1 MERMFASDILFDNR
15 KDAAEKL
22 AHRLE
27 KYQNENA
34 LVLGIP
40 RGGVE
45 IGYYI
50 AEKLNAELSIVISKK
65 LPHPLH
71 PEFAIGA
78 ICEKGTVYLNSDW
91 KVSDSW
97 LAATSVEL
105 KKEIKR
111 RVQLYRDG
119 KPIPKMK
126 GRTVILVDD
135 GIATGAT
142 LASALLL
149 CREQGAAKIIVAAPV
164 SGESFAE
171 EIYNADELIILHQPV
186 SFHGVGNVYE
196 DFSQLTDKDVLSF
209 LKKAN
214 KKNQDPLSE

>member
-1 MERMFASDILFDNR
+1 MFASDILFDNR

-22 AHRLE
+22 ARRLE
-27 KYQNENA
+27 EYRDENA

-45 IGYYI
+45 IGFYI
-50 AEKLNAELSIVISKK
+50 AEKLNAELSIIISKK

-78 ICEKGTVYLNSDW
+78 ICEEGTVYLNADW

-97 LAATSVEL
+97 LASTTLEL
-105 KKEIKR
+105 KKEMQR

-119 KPIPKMK
+119 QPIPKMR

-135 GIATGAT
+135 GIATGST
-142 LASALLL
+142 LASAMLL
-149 CREQGAAKIIVAAPV
+149 CRENGAAKIIAAVPV

-171 EIYNADELIILHQPV
+171 EVYNADELIILHQPV
-186 SFHGVGNVYE
+186 SFLGVGNVYE
-196 DFSQLTDKDVLSF
+196 DFSQLTDDDVISF

-214 KKNQDPLSE
+214 KKNQDSLSE